1 MAVMKDETR
10 RKERNEASR
19 NRADHYAEP
28 WLGWEI
34 ELLMQWDGTE
44 AELEELA
51 ELLGRTIE
59 ACRQHFY
66 VTRRDGQGGPSR
78 ARTATRRGPGGS
90 SPDLAP
96 RTVSRAGW
104 SEEDL
109 NDYPAGWYQ

>member
-1 MAVMKDETR
+1 MSDWGL

-19 NRADHYAEP
+19 NKAGHYAEP
-28 WLGWEI
+28 WLGWELD
-34 ELLMQWDGTE
+34 LLMQWDGTE
-44 AELEELA
+44 AELEDLA

-66 VTRRDGQGGPSR
+66 ITRKEGQGGPSR
-78 ARTATRRGPGGS
+78 ARTATRQAPGDS
-90 SPDLAP
+90 SPCLTP

-109 NDYPAGWYQ
+109 ADYPAGWYE